1 MEHLWIDCLAPSSDV
16 FGRDSLKISQF
27 ARFVK
32 QVLRKED
39 KQTKTFHSCQVNY
52 VIFYGIDTISSLFFF
67 FSPLKCSPKAIVFVK
82 HGNAQYMQMFYK
94 SPTQVFM
101 YFYL

>member
-1 MEHLWIDCLAPSSDV
+1 MLFFMELTQSHL
-16 FGRDSLKISQF
+16 F
-27 ARFVK
+27 
-32 QVLRKED
+32 
-39 KQTKTFHSCQVNY
+39 
-52 VIFYGIDTISSLFFF
+52 FFF